1 MAKKK
6 KPSHPVPP
14 DEAAR
19 RAKQREAQAAA
30 RKRQAEGAPTK
41 KQRKK
46 HKKEGTTYEK
56 PTKSTDGSGA
66 AWRRREFKDKGRND
80 FNKQRNARDAEAAS
94 RRAHDVVII
103 PIFWRQR
110 PGEEAAVVGEAERI
124 KRLLAAAKL
133 DIWVDRTHKKSPGQK
148 LAFWEEVGVTWRIE
162 LGPDDVRS
170 KKCVVS
176 RAGEGRSSAEAAL
189 KIRDVS
195 SVKRGDLVRALR
207 DRLDCAKVPLL
218 DVDGALDAEHS
229 KEADAALRKWREA
242 AGALP
247 APVRPRPKQQKLK
260 IDIDRKAASHVVFG
274 GDDDDEEVYAD
285 DSSSGESS
293 SSGG

>member
-6 KPSHPVPP
+6 KKGPVPP
-14 DEAAR
+14 DEAAH

-30 RKRQAEGAPTK
+30 RKRQAAGAPTK

-56 PTKSTDGSGA
+56 PTKSADGSGA

-80 FNKQRNARDAEAAS
+80 FNKQRTARDAEAAS

-124 KRLLAAAKL
+124 KRLLSAAKL

-170 KKCVVS
+170 K
-176 RAGEGRSSAEAAL
+176 
-189 KIRDVS
+189 
-195 SVKRGDLVRALR
+195 
-207 DRLDCAKVPLL
+207 
-218 DVDGALDAEHS
+218 
-229 KEADAALRKWREA
+229 
-242 AGALP
+242 
-247 APVRPRPKQQKLK
+247 
-260 IDIDRKAASHVVFG
+260 
-274 GDDDDEEVYAD
+274 
-285 DSSSGESS
+285 
-293 SSGG
+293 

>member
-56 PTKSTDGSGA
+56 PTKSADGSGA

-80 FNKQRNARDAEAAS
+80 FNKQRTARDAEAAS
-94 RRAHDVVII
+94 RRAHDVVIV

-162 LGPDDVRS
+162 LGPDDVRK

-176 RAGEGRSSAEAAL
+176 KAGDGRSSAEAAL

-195 SVKRGDLVRALR
+195 SVKRGDLLRALR
-207 DRLDCAKVPLL
+207 DRLNCAKVPSL
-218 DVDGALDAEHS
+218 DVDDALDAEHD
-229 KEADAALRKWREA
+229 KEADAAVRKWREA

-247 APVRPRPKQQKLK
+247 APVRPRPKQPKLK
-260 IDIDRKAASHVVFG
+260 IDVDRKAASHVVFG
-274 GDDDDEEVYAD
+274 GDDDDGDVYAD
-285 DSSSGESS
+285 DSSSGG
-293 SSGG
+293 SSGE

>member
-6 KPSHPVPP
+6 AGPVPLIEVP
-14 DEAAR
+14 R
-19 RAKQREAQAAA
+19 RRQREAQAAA

-56 PTKSTDGSGA
+56 PTKSADGSGA

-80 FNKQRNARDAEAAS
+80 FNKQRTARDAEAAQ

-124 KRLLAAAKL
+124 KRLLSAAKL
-133 DIWVDRTHKKSPGQK
+133 DIWVRTHKKSPGQK

-162 LGPDDVRS
+162 VGPDDVRS

-195 SVKRGDLVRALR
+195 SVKRGDLLRALR

-247 APVRPRPKQQKLK
+247 APLDAAQTTKARSLIERP
-260 IDIDRKAASHVVFG
+260 
-274 GDDDDEEVYAD
+274 
-285 DSSSGESS
+285 
-293 SSGG
+293 